1 MSTRLHT
8 LFLHRWGW
16 ILLIPALLGI
26 NILAAWLPLR
36 WDLTADKRYTLSTA
50 TKSLVQKLDEPI
62 TIEVFLQGEFPAGFR
77 KLANATRDF
86 LQVLKEENGRQIQ
99 YRFLS
104 PDDLQP
110 GSNLPYAD
118 TLSKMGALPIN
129 LTVQKKAGQS
139 TNLLYPY
146 AWIHAG
152 DRHQLVPLFSG
163 SKGRISQEEIN
174 NAEVLLEYQFASTLQ
189 KITADSRA
197 VIAYEVGHGQP
208 TDLRG
213 YDLEN
218 TLQAD
223 YRFGLLDMRDSLS
236 IPSVV
241 DLLMLV
247 KPTEAFTEADKLKLD
262 QFVMRGGKLLLFID
276 NLIAEQD
283 SLRGRSSGETIAYDR
298 NLQLTDLLFRYGCR
312 INPDLVMDLQ
322 SDFIPIVVGGSVENP
337 QLEFLRWNYFPLANG
352 AGPFAKN
359 LGYVSTRFANSIDT
373 IQVAGVTK
381 TPILVSSN
389 NARRI
394 TTPALISLN
403 ENRNA
408 PEDAQFKQAN
418 IPMGYLLEGTFSSLF
433 ANRLPTSWRD
443 SLDQIGMP
451 FQQRSVPNQMIVVA
465 DGDLVLTEALPEQ
478 GPLPMGWN
486 KYTYLAYQEGQE
498 GGKYFIPA
506 ANRDFLRM
514 AVEQLIG
521 DPGITATRNKEI
533 VLRLLDAK
541 KIESARATWQGLNLA
556 LPLLLLSLFGILYQ
570 WSRKK
575 RYGLR

>member
-1 MSTRLHT
+1 MKSNLHKI
-8 LFLHRWGW
+8 FLRRWGW
-16 ILLIPALLGI
+16 VLIIPFLVAI
-26 NILAAWLPLR
+26 NYAASLLPLR
-36 WDLTADKRYTLSTA
+36 WDLTADKRYTLSAA
-50 TKSLVQKLDEPI
+50 TKNLVQKIEEPV
-62 TIEVFLQGEFPAGFR
+62 TIDVFLLGEFPSGFR
-77 KLANATRDF
+77 KLASATRDF
-86 LQVLKEENGRQIQ
+86 LQLLKEVNGPNIQ
-99 YRFLS
+99 YRFIS
-104 PDDLQP
+104 PDELQAN
-110 GSNLPYAD
+110 NLPYAD

-174 NAEVLLEYQFASTLQ
+174 NAEVLLEYQFAGTLQ
-189 KITADSRA
+189 KLTSANRSS
-197 VIAYEVGHGQP
+197 IAYEIGHGEP
-208 TDLRG
+208 TNFRG

-218 TLQAD
+218 VLQAD
-223 YRFGLLDMRDSLS
+223 HRFGLLDIRDSLTV
-236 IPSVV
+236 PSVV
-241 DLLMLV
+241 DLLMIV
-247 KPTEAFTEADKLKLD
+247 KPTQAFTESDKIKLD

-283 SLRGRSSGETIAYDR
+283 SLQGRTSGETIAYDR

-322 SDFIPIVVGGSVENP
+322 SDFIPVVVGGTMENP
-337 QLEFLRWNYFPLANG
+337 QMEFLRWNYFPLANG

-373 IQVAGVTK
+373 IQVPGIQK

-389 NARRI
+389 NARTI

-408 PEDAQFKQAN
+408 PEDDKFKQAQ
-418 IPMGYLLEGTFSSLF
+418 IPMGYLLEGSFSSLY
-433 ANRLPTSWRD
+433 ANRIASSWRD
-443 SLDQIGMP
+443 SLAQAGQP
-451 FQQRSVPNQMIVVA
+451 FQNRSVPNRMIVVA
-465 DGDLVLTEALPEQ
+465 DGDLPLNEALPQ
-478 GPLPMGWN
+478 VGPLPMGWN
-486 KYTYLAYQEGQE
+486 KYTYLEYQEGKP
-498 GGKYFIPA
+498 GGQYFIPA
-506 ANRDFLRM
+506 ANRDFLKM
-514 AVEQLIG
+514 AVEQLVG
-521 DPGITATRNKEI
+521 DPGIMATRNKEI

-541 KIESARATWQGLNLA
+541 KIESGRATWQGLNLA
-556 LPLLLLSLFGILYQ
+556 LPLMLLSLFGVAYQ

-575 RYGLR
+575 RYAAA